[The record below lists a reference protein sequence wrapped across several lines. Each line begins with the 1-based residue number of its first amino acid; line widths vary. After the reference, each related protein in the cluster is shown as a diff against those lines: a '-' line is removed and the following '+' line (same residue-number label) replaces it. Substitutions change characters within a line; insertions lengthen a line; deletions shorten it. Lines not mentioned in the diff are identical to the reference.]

1 MQKTPYK
8 IYNASAG
15 SGKTY
20 TLTKEYLKIIFSSK
34 SRKSYRHILAI
45 TFTNK
50 AVNEMKERI
59 LGSLFQFSN
68 TTNWENASPMFKTIS
83 EEINISKEDL
93 NKKAG
98 NILKEI
104 LHNYAF
110 FDVSTIDKF
119 THRLIRTFAKDLKIP
134 QNFEVVLNTEL
145 LLNEAVSR
153 LIHKAGTDTKLT
165 TTLLDFALEKIDDD
179 KSWDISFD
187 LNKIGKLLFNET
199 NSEHLKK
206 IEHKTIDDFI
216 DLKKKITSEI
226 NSLKI
231 KAAKT
236 AKAVLNIIDSYNLE
250 HSDFPRATLP
260 NHFKKIIAGD
270 LGTSLY
276 ANKLE
281 ENLMD
286 GAILKKGK
294 NDNSEE
300 IASKILPLYTSV
312 KETVYYLLFLKNS
325 YKNIVPLTLL
335 NKIQQEIKNLELEQD
350 LLPISSFNTI
360 ISNEIKNQPTPFIY
374 ERLGEKYRH
383 YFIDEF
389 QDTSE
394 MQWNN
399 LIPLINNALE
409 SEDLE
414 ENTGS
419 LLLVGDAKQAIYRW
433 RGGKAEQFLSLI
445 NRVQNPFVLPPKT
458 ENLPVNYRSHKEII
472 KFNNAFFTSISSFLI
487 NQNYNQLYIDGN
499 KQKRNLKKDGLVQL
513 SFINDDATT
522 IDDGYC
528 IEVLNI
534 IKDVTNKNYKLSDVC
549 ILTRKKKHGIL
560 LASFLMQHNIPIISS
575 ESLLLKNNPKI
586 SFLINLL
593 HYNTNSENLDTQ
605 YSILSFLAH
614 EEKHDFINKHLNTLD
629 ILLKTDYD
637 FDTNILKRASVF
649 DGLEYAIKKFCLVE
663 TTDAYLNYFMDVVLD
678 VEQKEGAGSH
688 TFLLYW
694 EKQKDKLS
702 ITAPENTEAVQI
714 MTVHKSKGLEFPIV
728 IFPYANTYIYEEIEP
743 KLWLPVRGE
752 HFNGFNS
759 ILVDKKQEVKN
770 YEEIAAAIYDDEQSK
785 LELDAFNILYV
796 ALTRAEKGLY
806 IITEKNIKSNGEPKT
821 DNYSGLFIYYLMQQ
835 KLWDD
840 QKNTYYFGILPI
852 IEAKKITSNLNQ
864 TITYLYTH
872 KDNPSFKIITSSGTL
887 WGTNTE
893 EAINKGNNMHHI
905 LSFIKTIKDVEPT
918 FSSFVRNGS
927 LSKEDATS
935 LKEKIYQIIQ
945 HPELKEYYLPNTTV
959 FNEKDII
966 TESNTILRPDRITIN
981 KNNATIIDYKTGQKN
996 NSYEAQINTY
1006 AGALTKMGYVVKNK
1020 IIAYINKEISLVFL
1034 E

>member
-1 MQKTPYK
+1 MQETSYK

-20 TLTKEYLKIIFSSK
+20 TLTKEYLKIILSSK
-34 SRKSYRHILAI
+34 SRKNYRHILAI

-59 LGSLFQFSN
+59 LGSLFEFSN
-68 TTNWENASPMFKTIS
+68 TTDWDNASPMFQS
-83 EEINISKEDL
+83 ISKEIAVSPEDL
-93 NKKAG
+93 SKKAG
-98 NILKEI
+98 DILKEI

-134 QNFEVVLNTEL
+134 QNFEVVLDTEL

-153 LIHKAGTDTKLT
+153 LIHKAGTNDKLT
-165 TTLLDFALEKIDDD
+165 TVLLDFALEKIDED
-179 KSWDISFD
+179 KSWDVSFD

-199 NSEHLKK
+199 NALHLKK
-206 IEHKTIDDFI
+206 LEAKTIDDFVA
-216 DLKKKITSEI
+216 LKKKITLEI
-226 NSLKI
+226 NNLKT
-231 KAAKT
+231 KAAEASKT
-236 AKAVLNIIDSYNLE
+236 VLTIIENSNLE
-250 HSDFPRATLP
+250 HSDFPRETLP
-260 NHFKKIIAGD
+260 NHFKKIISGD
-270 LGTSLY
+270 LAPSLY

-281 ENLMD
+281 ENLEA
-286 GAILKKGK
+286 GVILKKGK
-294 NDNSEE
+294 DGNAEE
-300 IASKILPLYTSV
+300 IASKILPLYLSI
-312 KETVYYLLFLKNS
+312 KKTVYSLLFLKNA

-335 NKIQQEIKNLELEQD
+335 NTIQQEIKNLELEQD

-374 ERLGEKYRH
+374 ERLGEKYKH

-399 LIPLINNALE
+399 LIPLISNALE

-414 ENTGS
+414 ENKGS

-445 NRVQNPFVLPPKT
+445 NTEKNPFIIPPKT
-458 ENLPVNYRSHKEII
+458 ENLPVNYRSHEEII
-472 KFNNAFFTSISSFLI
+472 TFNNTFFSSISSFLI
-487 NQNYNQLYIDGN
+487 NQNYNQLFAEGN
-499 KQKRNLKKDGLVQL
+499 KQNTNSKKDGLVQL
-513 SFINDDATT
+513 SFINDDATS

-528 IEVLNI
+528 LEVLNT
-534 IKDVTNKNYKLSDVC
+534 IKAVTNKNYKLSDVC

-560 LASFLMQHNIPIISS
+560 LANFLMQHDIPIISS
-575 ESLLLKNNPKI
+575 ESLLLKNNPKV
-586 SFLINLL
+586 SFLVHLL

-605 YSILSFLAH
+605 YNILSFLAPK
-614 EEKHDFINKHLNTLD
+614 EKHDFINNHLNALD
-629 ILLKTDYD
+629 LLLKTDYD
-637 FDTNILKRASVF
+637 FDTSFLKKASVF
-649 DGLEYAIKKFCLVE
+649 DGLEYAIKRFCLAE
-663 TTDAYLNYFMDVVLD
+663 TSDAYLNYFMDIVLD

-688 TFLLYW
+688 TFLSYW

-743 KLWLPVRGE
+743 KLWLPVHGE

-806 IITEKNIKSNGEPKT
+806 IITEKNIKPNGEPKT
-821 DNYSGLFIYYLMQQ
+821 EYYSGLFIHYLMQQ
-835 KLWDD
+835 KLWDN
-840 QKNTYYFGILPI
+840 QKSAYCFGMLP
-852 IEAKKITSNLNQ
+852 TSNKEKIISKLNQ
-864 TITYLYTH
+864 TIPYLYTY
-872 KDNPSFKIITSSGTL
+872 KDSPNFKILTNSGTL

-893 EAINKGNNMHHI
+893 EAINKGNNIHHI
-905 LSFIKTIKDVEPT
+905 LSFIETAKDIEPT
-918 FSSFVRNGS
+918 FSLLIRNGS
-927 LSKEDATS
+927 LSNEEAS
-935 LKEKIYQIIQ
+935 NLKEKIYQVIQ
-945 HPELKEYYLPNTTV
+945 HPQLIEYYQPNITV

-966 TESNTILRPDRITIN
+966 TESGTILRPDRIIIN
-981 KNNATIIDYKTGQKN
+981 KNYATIIDYKTGQRN
-996 NSYEAQINTY
+996 NAYEQQINTY
-1006 AGALTKMGYVVKNK
+1006 AAALTKMGYVVKNK
-1020 IIAYINKEISLVFL
+1020 IIAYINKEISLVYFN
-1034 E
+1034 